1 MSMHYRFLLL
11 AGLLAGF
18 ATVEVAAHEV
28 QIAEDV
34 GATLHIEPND
44 IAQAGVPTEVWFA
57 LTQAGG
63 TVIPLAACDCRLTL
77 YEDETTA
84 IAQPPLTAVAAEGF
98 QAIPGATVTFPEVGS
113 YELVLA
119 GRPQQAG
126 QFSPFELRFEVT
138 VASRAAGA
146 SVQEPPAE
154 DATPATA
161 ESPATA
167 PASGESSSTVESGD
181 PAAETAIAPAS
192 ETSPPA
198 ATSTGGRIAAIAGG
212 AIVILGLGIA
222 FIGGRRS
229 SGDKQP

>member
-1 MSMHYRFLLL
+1 MSMRYRSLLL
-11 AGLLAGF
+11 AGLLAGC
-18 ATVEVAAHEV
+18 ATGEVAAHEV

-44 IAQAGVPTEVWFA
+44 IAQAGVPMAVWFA

-63 TVIPLAACDCRLTL
+63 TVIPLADCDCRLTL
-77 YEDETTA
+77 YADETTA

-113 YELVLA
+113 YALVLA
-119 GRPQQAG
+119 GSPQQAG
-126 QFSPFELRFEVT
+126 QFTPFELRFEVT

-146 SVQEPPAE
+146 SAPESPTE
-154 DATPATA
+154 DATPAASESPTTAPNGEPSATA
-161 ESPATA
+161 ESADTAT
-167 PASGESSSTVESGD
+167 
-181 PAAETAIAPAS
+181 TAIAPDA
-192 ETSPPA
+192 ETPTTTS
-198 ATSTGGRIAAIAGG
+198 TSTGRRIAAIAGG

-229 SGDKQP
+229 PGGKQ